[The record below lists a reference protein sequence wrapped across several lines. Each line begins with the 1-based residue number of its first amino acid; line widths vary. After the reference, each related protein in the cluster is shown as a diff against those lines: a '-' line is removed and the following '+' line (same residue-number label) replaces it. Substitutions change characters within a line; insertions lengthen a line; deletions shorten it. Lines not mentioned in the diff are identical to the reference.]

1 MTEGQSPLAE
11 GSNMRERAGGAIER
25 AERAEGVE
33 GRCQGSKNK
42 QETAEPDR
50 TVR

>member
-11 GSNMRERAGGAIER
+11 GSNMRAGAAIER